1 MTYFAILNLEFMKRK
16 PWHIDRRTVLRGAG
30 ASLALPWLE
39 GMAANAKVSS
49 AGTPKR
55 LCCVMFPFGVAVPKD
70 DDPQREWGWF
80 PKGKGRDYQMTKV
93 LQPLEGLRED
103 LTVFTGLSHPRC
115 RSMNGHDTGDTFLTA
130 NSLAPGT
137 YRNTISVDQVAAQ
150 HLGGATRMSSL
161 TLSTDGGIGP
171 RTRTTTI
178 SYNEKGQAI
187 PALADPKLIFQRL
200 FGQDDSS
207 RSDHAR
213 LQNAGSILD
222 LVLDQSHS
230 LKGKL
235 GRGDQ
240 SKLDEFETS
249 VRDVEQRV
257 ERARE
262 WLDVPLPDVD
272 ASLLNLDA
280 NTEAPKDY
288 LTAIYDLMFLAYQTD
303 ITRVASYQIGSYGP
317 SRARTFPGILGLE
330 ANWHSL
336 AHKAGKK
343 GGPEAIG
350 TFDRFLAENLSR
362 FLQRMKD
369 TPEGVDGG
377 SMLDHTLV
385 MYGSSNSKTHQNI
398 NYPLLLAGGGKLG
411 MKHGQYLHFDAKT
424 PMSNLFVSMLQSL
437 GVERE
442 SFVDSTG
449 TLDGIS

>member
-1 MTYFAILNLEFMKRK
+1 MKRK
-16 PWHIDRRTVLRGAG
+16 SWHIDRRTVLRGAG
-30 ASLALPWLE
+30 VSLALPWLE
-39 GMAANAKVSS
+39 GMAQNAVAAPGDAKGE
-49 AGTPKR
+49 APKR

-70 DDPQREWGWF
+70 DDPLRDWGWF
-80 PKGKGRDYQMTKV
+80 PKGKGRDYELTNV
-93 LQPLEGLRED
+93 LQPLASLRGD
-103 LTVFTGLSHPRC
+103 MTVFTGLSHPRC

-130 NSLAPGT
+130 NSLASGT
-137 YRNTISVDQVAAQ
+137 YRNTVSVDQVAAK
-150 HLGGATRMSSL
+150 HLGQATRMPSL

-178 SYNEKGQAI
+178 SYNEKGQPI

-200 FGQDDSS
+200 FGQDDAS
-207 RSDHAR
+207 RSDRAR
-213 LQNAGSILD
+213 LRNSGSILD
-222 LVLDQSHS
+222 LVRDQSRS

-240 SKLDEFETS
+240 GKLEEFETS

-262 WLDVPLPDVD
+262 WLDVPLPKVD
-272 ASLLNLDA
+272 ASSLKLDA
-280 NTEAPKDY
+280 DTEAPKDY
-288 LTAIYDLMFLAYQTD
+288 LAAIYDLMFLAYQTD
-303 ITRVASYQIGSYGP
+303 ITRVASYQVGSYGP
-317 SRARTFPGILGLE
+317 SRARTFPGVLGLE

-343 GGPEAIG
+343 GGPQAIG
-350 TFDRFLAENLSR
+350 KFDQFMAQNLAR

-369 TPEGVDGG
+369 TPEGESGA
-377 SMLDHTLV
+377 SMLDRTLV

-398 NYPLLLAGGGKLG
+398 NYPLLLAGGGDLG

-449 TLDGIS
+449 PLDGIG